1 MNIEAD
7 SSDSKADSS
16 ESVIR
21 VTDPLLQESIAV
33 SGSEAGMVNDDHKEV
48 NA

>member
-1 MNIEAD
+1 MGND
-7 SSDSKADSS
+7 DHKADSS

-21 VTDPLLQESIAV
+21 VTDPLLQESIAA